1 MEIMKRGKVMSRKRT
16 TYTTEFKTKVV
27 LEAIKGDKTINEIA
41 SEHNVTPKNIQNW
54 KAKFLAN
61 AEMAME
67 PSRAV
72 KEYKDEIVEL
82 EKKVDEYAKTVGQ
95 LTVENNWMSGKLR
108 SLDSK
113 KRQAIVESKLHK
125 LSITKQC
132 ELLGLSRSSLYYKPV
147 VNTSKEAIKEHINKI
162 YEEIPSYGAIKVY
175 HQLQEDGFNV
185 SLNSVQKYRK
195 ELGLKAVLA
204 VKAPYT
210 SQKAK
215 EHTIYSY
222 KLKDIEITRA
232 NQVWSTDITYIKVKG
247 GFVYLA
253 AIIDWYSKAVLSYR
267 ISNTMDSELVMSVL
281 NDALAL
287 YPKPEIFNTD
297 QGSQYTSHM
306 HTQRLKDNNI
316 QISMNSTGRST
327 DNICIERFWRSAK
340 VEKIYLN
347 EYTKVSKLKED
358 VKEYINFY
366 NHKRFHETLNYQKP
380 MKVYY
385 ESLKINNKEYND
397 LTKSVA

>member
-1 MEIMKRGKVMSRKRT
+1 MSRKRT
-16 TYTTEFKTKVV
+16 IYSTEFKTKVV

-210 SQKAK
+210 YP
-215 EHTIYSY
+215 IPF
-222 KLKDIEITRA
+222 L
-232 NQVWSTDITYIKVKG
+232 N
-247 GFVYLA
+247 
-253 AIIDWYSKAVLSYR
+253 II
-267 ISNTMDSELVMSVL
+267 
-281 NDALAL
+281 
-287 YPKPEIFNTD
+287 
-297 QGSQYTSHM
+297 
-306 HTQRLKDNNI
+306 
-316 QISMNSTGRST
+316 
-327 DNICIERFWRSAK
+327 
-340 VEKIYLN
+340 
-347 EYTKVSKLKED
+347 
-358 VKEYINFY
+358 
-366 NHKRFHETLNYQKP
+366 
-380 MKVYY
+380 
-385 ESLKINNKEYND
+385 
-397 LTKSVA
+397 